1 MLRHFDDVA
10 QEDDRDEYLL
20 IEEGKERRTMQNAGR
35 NSPELLNTAGMEQNE
50 ECRTA
55 PE

>member
-1 MLRHFDDVA
+1 MMWLREMTEMNICS
-10 QEDDRDEYLL
+10 QN
-20 IEEGKERRTMQNAGR
+20 EEKERRTMQNAGR
-35 NSPELLNTAGMEQNE
+35 NSPELLNTAGREQDE